1 MSTSAVT
8 DSDEALDVRADDFR
22 AALERSLALADAD
35 GRIGPVIGA
44 TRIRM
49 RFEFTDCDLALNVA
63 AEETGEHNLSWSFG
77 DDPGWPPKL
86 LLRMSCAVGNRYM
99 QGRESLA
106 IAIARGQVSCR
117 GESRAALLYLPAA
130 RLISEPYRKV
140 VESDFPDLAV

>member
-35 GRIGPVIGA
+35 GRIGPKIGA

-63 AEETGEHNLSWSFG
+63 AEETGERNLSWSFG

-86 LLRMSCAVGNRYM
+86 FAADELR
-99 QGRESLA
+99 GRQPLHA
-106 IAIARGQVSCR
+106 GAR
-117 GESRAALLYLPAA
+117 
-130 RLISEPYRKV
+130 EPR
-140 VESDFPDLAV
+140 DRDCPRPG